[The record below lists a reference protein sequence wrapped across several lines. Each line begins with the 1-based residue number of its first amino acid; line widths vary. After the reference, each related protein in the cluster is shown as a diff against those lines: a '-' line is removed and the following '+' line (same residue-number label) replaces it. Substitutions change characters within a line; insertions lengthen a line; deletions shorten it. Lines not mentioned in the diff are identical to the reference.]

1 MFEGIFGFIGLACGI
16 YCLYGFFMLK
26 YKKIINRTILLPK
39 GVDAGKCKDLEGYSR
54 EASLPLLLLG
64 IIVTVYGAVDLYNIY
79 VERIPKVFIVMI
91 TVVILALFG
100 FAAAIRKCNK
110 QYFGS

>member
-64 IIVTVYGAVDLYNIY
+64 IIVTVYGAVDLYNIQQ
-79 VERIPKVFIVMI
+79 RPCHVF
-91 TVVILALFG
+91 
-100 FAAAIRKCNK
+100 
-110 QYFGS
+110 

>member
-39 GVDAGKCKDLEGYSR
+39 GKDLEGYSR

-110 QYFGS
+110 KYFGI

>member
-39 GVDAGKCKDLEGYSR
+39 RVDAGKCKDREG
-54 EASLPLLLLG
+54 
-64 IIVTVYGAVDLYNIY
+64 
-79 VERIPKVFIVMI
+79 
-91 TVVILALFG
+91 
-100 FAAAIRKCNK
+100 
-110 QYFGS
+110 

>member
-39 GVDAGKCKDLEGYSR
+39 GVDAGKCKDLEIGR
-54 EASLPLLLLG
+54 AH
-64 IIVTVYGAVDLYNIY
+64 V
-79 VERIPKVFIVMI
+79 
-91 TVVILALFG
+91 
-100 FAAAIRKCNK
+100 
-110 QYFGS
+110 

>member
-64 IIVTVYGAVDLYNIY
+64 FIVTVYGAVDLYNIY
-79 VERIPKVFIVMI
+79 VERIPKGLYSNDHSRNPGPLRICRRDTKV
-91 TVVILALFG
+91 
-100 FAAAIRKCNK
+100 
-110 QYFGS
+110 